1 MTSPASRSLH
11 RILGLGFGLALA
23 FGTTVGVGILRL
35 PGVVAAALGDRA
47 LIIVFWCLGGL
58 YALMGAVAVAEL
70 AAMIPETGGFRVYAR
85 RAFGDGVGF
94 VVGWCDW
101 LTNVASLA
109 YVAITTVTFL
119 GILWPAATASPR
131 VLAVAVLALFTG
143 IHWMGLRLGSS
154 LTAIISVSIALMLMV
169 LVVCCFLVAPAAGVS
184 VAPLAHTAA
193 SLPWISMAMLFAV
206 VPALRAILTAFDGW
220 YAPIY
225 MAEESTEPARN
236 LPRAIIGGALLI
248 ASLYLLI
255 NLAFLRALPVPALA
269 ASALPAADAARAV
282 FSKGGATLVTVI
294 SLFTLLSLLNNILL
308 ETPRVLFAIGRDG
321 LFTDKAAL
329 VSEGGTPRIAL
340 ALTSAGVALVILT
353 GTFEQVIALYAVLF
367 LFSYVS
373 AFLAVF
379 VLRYREPTLP
389 RPYKAFGYPF
399 STAIVLAGSLAF
411 LVAAV
416 VEDPR
421 SGLIAA
427 AFLGMCAP
435 VYAWLARGR
444 RLRMQVPVAR
454 AAAS

>member
-1 MTSPASRSLH
+1 M
-11 RILGLGFGLALA
+11 
-23 FGTTVGVGILRL
+23 
-35 PGVVAAALGDRA
+35 
-47 LIIVFWCLGGL
+47 
-58 YALMGAVAVAEL
+58 
-70 AAMIPETGGFRVYAR
+70 
-85 RAFGDGVGF
+85 
-94 VVGWCDW
+94 
-101 LTNVASLA
+101 
-109 YVAITTVTFL
+109 
-119 GILWPAATASPR
+119 
-131 VLAVAVLALFTG
+131 
-143 IHWMGLRLGSS
+143 
-154 LTAIISVSIALMLMV
+154 
-169 LVVCCFLVAPAAGVS
+169 
-184 VAPLAHTAA
+184 
-193 SLPWISMAMLFAV
+193 
-206 VPALRAILTAFDGW
+206 
-220 YAPIY
+220 
-225 MAEESTEPARN
+225 
-236 LPRAIIGGALLI
+236 
-248 ASLYLLI
+248 
-255 NLAFLRALPVPALA
+255 
-269 ASALPAADAARAV
+269 
-282 FSKGGATLVTVI
+282 
-294 SLFTLLSLLNNILL
+294 L

-340 ALTSAGVALVILT
+340 ALTSASVALVILT

-379 VLRYREPTLP
+379 VLRYRVPTLP

-454 AAAS
+454 ATAS